1 MVNRSVVSRGS
12 GREGVCDPEKIQQ
25 GSIWDDEVFSVLIVV
40 GATQIY
46 TCVKSQRSVH
56 RAKVNRAI
64 CYLKDKS

>member
-1 MVNRSVVSRGS
+1 MNRSVVSRGS

-46 TCVKSQRSVH
+46 MCLKVREACTEQKSIVPY
-56 RAKVNRAI
+56 VT
-64 CYLKDKS
+64 